1 MTISTTNNKM
11 EYTSDGILVAYTLDY
26 KVLDATHMTVY
37 LDGVLQS
44 SGYTVDLNA
53 DQDNDPGGTVTL
65 DTAPAAG
72 VLITLLRTVP
82 LTQLVDYQPYD
93 PFPAATHERALDN
106 LTLQNQQ
113 QQEEID
119 RNSQGIGTEPGV
131 DTTAPVYDAGK
142 GWMWSESDPKKIV
155 NSDVNL
161 NQLGLQVA
169 ADASAASTSAYEA
182 SVSEGWSYK
191 WAQENEDV
199 PVDDG
204 VHPSGFSAY
213 HWAKKSE
220 ATAAAGEA
228 NLGSN
233 LGAGEGVFA
242 QKSVVTLEFKSLVA
256 AGTLGIASD
265 ADEITLT
272 GTGLADAPSDGKEYV
287 RKDAAWE
294 IATQSGG
301 VPIGSVIMWAGIVGD
316 IPVGWQV
323 ADGTNGTVNLL
334 GKFARGID
342 VGATGIDP
350 DGERAVGN
358 SQLDE
363 LKSHTHDNGAATGTS
378 AGGGFGSLAGDTSSI
393 TSGGTG
399 GAETRP
405 VNVAVYYIQKVS

>member
-182 SVSEGWSYK
+182 SVREGWSYK
-191 WAQENEDV
+191 
-199 PVDDG
+199 
-204 VHPSGFSAY
+204 
-213 HWAKKSE
+213 
-220 ATAAAGEA
+220 
-228 NLGSN
+228 
-233 LGAGEGVFA
+233 
-242 QKSVVTLEFKSLVA
+242 
-256 AGTLGIASD
+256 
-265 ADEITLT
+265 
-272 GTGLADAPSDGKEYV
+272 
-287 RKDAAWE
+287 
-294 IATQSGG
+294 
-301 VPIGSVIMWAGIVGD
+301 
-316 IPVGWQV
+316 
-323 ADGTNGTVNLL
+323 
-334 GKFARGID
+334 
-342 VGATGIDP
+342 
-350 DGERAVGN
+350 
-358 SQLDE
+358 
-363 LKSHTHDNGAATGTS
+363 
-378 AGGGFGSLAGDTSSI
+378 
-393 TSGGTG
+393 
-399 GAETRP
+399 
-405 VNVAVYYIQKVS
+405 